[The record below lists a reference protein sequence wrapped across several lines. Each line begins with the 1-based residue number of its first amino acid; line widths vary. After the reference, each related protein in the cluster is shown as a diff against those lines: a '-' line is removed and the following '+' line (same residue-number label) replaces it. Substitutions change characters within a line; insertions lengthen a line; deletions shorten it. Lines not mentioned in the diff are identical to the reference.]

1 MRSAIALFAAVAAI
15 GSVHAQAP
23 RGAAPLSPRAA
34 QTDPADSVYRVA
46 HDLLAQGEYGRS
58 AQLFKEIGEKYPK
71 SRYQDEVTYN
81 EAFARYRIGTTK
93 ELETA
98 SRLLEPRAKIVLGA
112 SDTTNA
118 NRGFGRGRVRSE
130 GDVAGL
136 YIRVNKVLAQRGNSD
151 AANIIKVSVR
161 PGTNPCDADDL
172 DTRVDVIGALSS
184 MDPAQARPILKR
196 VLNNQDPC
204 SVDLRKN
211 AVFMVGRS
219 GDPEAATLI
228 AAVAKSDPSPPVR
241 VEAINWLPK
250 LMGDAGVS
258 VLEDAL
264 RTEQDERIQRAV
276 VRTLAST
283 DNSHAR
289 KAIRTLIDRSD
300 APLTLRV
307 EAINAIASQRT
318 SADDGA
324 YLRELYSRSDN
335 EDIKAAVVGY
345 IVRSGKTADWIAV
358 YDAAQSLG
366 VRSRIISALESRKEP
381 EAADKLVDIAKT
393 STVGSLRLQAINAL
407 VRRKDPRAAQ
417 LLDEIVNGRRP

>member
-1 MRSAIALFAAVAAI
+1 MRSAIALFAVVAAI
-15 GSVHAQAP
+15 GSVHAQDPRATAPVSP
-23 RGAAPLSPRAA
+23 RGAQS
-34 QTDPADSVYRVA
+34 DPADSLYRVA
-46 HDLLAQGEYGRS
+46 HELLARGEYGRS
-58 AQLFKEIGEKYPK
+58 AELFKGIGEKFPK
-71 SRYQDEVTYN
+71 SRYQDQVAYN

-93 ELETA
+93 ELEAA

-112 SDTTNA
+112 PDTGDA
-118 NRGFGRGRVRSE
+118 NRGFGRGRARSE

-136 YIRVNKVLAQRGNSD
+136 YIRVNTVLAQRGNSD

-161 PGTNPCDADDL
+161 PGANSCDADDM

-196 VLNNQDPC
+196 VLSNQDPC

-219 GDPEAATLI
+219 GDPEAAALI
-228 AAVAKSDPSPPVR
+228 ASVAKSDPSPPVR

-258 VLEDAL
+258 VLEEAI

-283 DNSHAR
+283 DSPHAR
-289 KAIRTLIDRSD
+289 QAIRTLIDRND
-300 APLTLRV
+300 APLTQRV
-307 EAINAIASQRT
+307 EAINAIASQRM
-318 SADDGA
+318 SADDAA

-335 EDIKAAVVGY
+335 EEIRGAVVGY

-358 YDAAQSLG
+358 YDGARSLS
-366 VRSRIISALESRKEP
+366 VRNRIISALETRKES

-407 VRRKDPRAAQ
+407 ARRKDPRVAA